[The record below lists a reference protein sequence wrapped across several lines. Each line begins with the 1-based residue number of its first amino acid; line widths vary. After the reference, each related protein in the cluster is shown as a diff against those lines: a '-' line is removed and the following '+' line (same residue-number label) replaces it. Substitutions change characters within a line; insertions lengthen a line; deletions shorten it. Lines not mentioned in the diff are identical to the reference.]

1 MSARKESC
9 NQRDHAIHV
18 ITPMMQSERPC
29 HTHAY
34 RLIVDQRGGR
44 WLTESQC
51 GKERGKSSKSKE
63 TDERVERCIASQD
76 QHGRHDQA
84 GHEAEEEEVQARG
97 DASAEVDYLEHSVH
111 GLRHASSAW
120 SIMFGETAVSGTL
133 VT

>member
-1 MSARKESC
+1 MSYTC
-9 NQRDHAIHV
+9 IQ
-18 ITPMMQSERPC
+18 
-29 HTHAY
+29 TH
-34 RLIVDQRGGR
+34 RGPTGRR

-63 TDERVERCIASQD
+63 TDERVERCNASQD